1 VVAPVVA
8 AAIFVA
14 FGGTWFGRTTAGSAI
29 EPQPA
34 ARLVS
39 FNPFPMMDAETCT
52 WEVATPEAP
61 PALDTTPVQ
70 LLAQTDQPGAGGRR
84 AGSICATLDCASPT
98 AQRKP
103 LRFIQDPYHGYSGV
117 AVDPVR
123 DEVVLLDENRFN
135 ILVYDR
141 RANTPAAAP
150 RTEPKRVI
158 GGLQTESEYVSGV
171 HIDPSTGDL
180 YVVNNDTV
188 HNLAIFSRNAQGNVE
203 PDGHL
208 TSPYGNFGIAVNDA
222 TQELFLTVQHDS
234 AVMVYRKA
242 ARGDERPIRLIQGD
256 RTRMGDPHGIV
267 YDAKSN
273 LIFVS
278 NYGTSRQAVQGTL
291 GANGRKD
298 LPRVPNW
305 PAGNLMPYSYRH
317 EVQLG
322 TGRFGPPSITV
333 YDADAHGNV
342 APVRVIEGP
351 KAQLNWPTAIA
362 LDSERGELYVA
373 NSVGDSINVFSATAQ
388 GDVAP
393 TRVLKGARTLL
404 KNPSGVFVD
413 TVNDEVW
420 VANFGNHMATVYRRT
435 ASGDTAPLRVI
446 RSAPVSEPASLFS
459 NPFGVAYDTRREEI
473 IAPNC
478 VGHPRIG
485 IFARTADK
493 NAAPVRWIEGQNT
506 LLNRTVHSVGYDA
519 IHDEIVVNS
528 NSGQAILTFRGGAD
542 GNEAPIRIIHG
553 PKTQLRDP
561 EKITLDPVNN
571 EIYVFNM
578 SIRDSV
584 LVFDRMAQGD
594 VAPKRILKGP
604 DTLLGAGA
612 GAVDPVHNLLVVGGG
627 NGLLIFDRTASGNTK
642 PKAVIRGPSTGL
654 GGGGLMTIYPETGR
668 ILTTVMG
675 RGAGGESSQA
685 SDEAFMG
692 VWSINDNG
700 DIPPRWTIGGPKG
713 MLRRPHGVVV
723 DAKNKTVIITDKY
736 QNGVLTYSF
745 PEMFEPDRS
754 RQTARAD
761 SR

>member
-1 VVAPVVA
+1 M
-8 AAIFVA
+8 FSGNQ
-14 FGGTWFGRTTAGSAI
+14 FGWITTGSAI
-29 EPQPA
+29 EPQA
-34 ARLVS
+34 AGRLVS
-39 FNPFPMMDAETCT
+39 FNPFPMMDAESCT
-52 WEVATPEAP
+52 WEVATADVR
-61 PALDTTPVQ
+61 PAIDTSSSQVALQ
-70 LLAQTDQPGAGGRR
+70 AGQPGASGRR
-84 AGSICATLDCASPT
+84 PGGICATLDCTTAT

-103 LRFIQDPYHGYSGV
+103 VRFLQDPYHGYSGV
-117 AVDPVR
+117 AVDAAR

-135 ILVYDR
+135 VLVYDR
-141 RANTPAAAP
+141 RANTPAGAAK
-150 RTEPKRVI
+150 TEPKRVI
-158 GGLQTESEYVSGV
+158 GGLRTESEYVSGV
-171 HIDPSTGDL
+171 YIDPPTGDL

-188 HNLAIFSRNAQGNVE
+188 HNLAVFSRNQQGNV
-203 PDGHL
+203 PPGGHL
-208 TSPYGNFGIAVNDA
+208 TSPYGNFGIAVSEA
-222 TQELFLTVQHDS
+222 KQELFLTVQHDS
-234 AVMVYRKA
+234 AVMVYRKM

-256 RTRMGDPHGIV
+256 RTRMGDPHGIA
-267 YDAKSN
+267 YDPKTN
-273 LIFVS
+273 LIFVT

-291 GANGRKD
+291 GAGGRAGVA
-298 LPRVPNW
+298 RVPNW

-322 TGRFGPPSITV
+322 TGKFGAPSITV
-333 YDADAHGNV
+333 YSADAHGNV
-342 APVRVIEGP
+342 APLRFIEGP
-351 KAQLNWPTAIA
+351 KTQLNWPTGIA
-362 LDSERGELYVA
+362 LDSERGEVYIA
-373 NSVGDSINVFSATAQ
+373 NAVGDSINVFSATAQ
-388 GDVAP
+388 GDAAP
-393 TRVLKGARTLL
+393 IRVLKGARTLL

-420 VANFGNHMATVYRRT
+420 VANFGNHMATVYPRT

-446 RSAPVSEPASLFS
+446 RSAPPSEPASLFS

-493 NAAPVRWIEGQNT
+493 NAAPVRKIEGQRT

-542 GNEAPIRIIHG
+542 GDEAPIRIIHG

-612 GAVDPVHNLLVVGGG
+612 GAVDPVNNLLVVGGG
-627 NGLLIFDRTASGNTK
+627 NGLLIFDRTASGNAK

-675 RGAGGESSQA
+675 RGEGGESSQA

-692 VWSINDNG
+692 VWSIYDNG
-700 DIPPRWTIGGPKG
+700 DVPPRWTIGGPKG
-713 MLRRPHGVVV
+713 LLRRPHGVVV

-745 PEMFEPDRS
+745 PEMFEPDRT
-754 RQTARAD
+754 RQTARAA